1 MLVINNGKRETK
13 KKEFRYLTRKSLEQS
28 SKMMTTIQE
37 ADIPKQTNMKE
48 MSAKETLEEQ
58 ENTRDKNLR
67 HKFKERNVCVVS
79 VVKIL
84 LHQNSKVERHY
95 LTLKS

>member
-1 MLVINNGKRETK
+1 MGKEK
-13 KKEFRYLTRKSLEQS
+13 QQKKEFRYLTRKPLEQS

-58 ENTRDKNLR
+58 ENTR
-67 HKFKERNVCVVS
+67 
-79 VVKIL
+79 
-84 LHQNSKVERHY
+84 Q
-95 LTLKS
+95 KSTSQI